1 MTERVTGL
9 GRRTRE
15 EIAKWNQMI
24 THSPEIPD
32 RVETSDIPSLPS
44 GETFT
49 SCFDVANAGNMEEY
63 IKLSMG
69 SDI

>member
-1 MTERVTGL
+1 MESNDR
-9 GRRTRE
+9 
-15 EIAKWNQMI
+15 
-24 THSPEIPD
+24 PEIPD